1 MKLIIAMVEE
11 DSDDS
16 SEYSDDEDEL
26 GNKVSIAGYI
36 PQKIIYSFLSNKHF
50 KIRYKFVLEKQRK
63 RFQRLG

>member
-1 MKLIIAMVEE
+1 MKQILAMVEE

-26 GNKVSIAGYI
+26 GNKVVFSDHI
-36 PQKIIYSFLSNKHF
+36 PQKIFYWFLSFKPF
-50 KIRYKFVLEKQRK
+50 KIKYKSVLERQRK